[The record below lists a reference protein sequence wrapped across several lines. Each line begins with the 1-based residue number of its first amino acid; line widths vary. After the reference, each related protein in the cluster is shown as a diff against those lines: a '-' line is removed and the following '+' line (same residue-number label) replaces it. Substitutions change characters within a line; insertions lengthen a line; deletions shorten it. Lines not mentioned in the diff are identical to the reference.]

1 MTSFRALV
9 VRETEDQFSRSV
21 ENRQIDE
28 LPEGEALIRV
38 RYSSL
43 NYKDALSATGHR
55 GVTQAYPHT
64 PGIDAAGE
72 IVESTVADYKP
83 GNSVLVTGYDLG
95 MNTPGGFGQYI
106 RVPAH
111 WLVRLPEG
119 LTLKES
125 MGYGTAGFTA
135 ALSVHHI
142 IETGIK
148 PDQGD
153 IVVTG
158 ATGGVGSLA
167 VAILAKN
174 GFRVVAATG
183 KASETN
189 FLKELGAYEVID
201 RRTLDDDTGRPI
213 LSGRWAAAIDT
224 VGGNILSTLIKTTQY
239 HGVITC
245 CGLVASPELHTTVYP
260 FILRGVKLI
269 GIDSVLS
276 PMDLRLKIWQRI
288 ATDWKINTLN
298 NIIAECHLEELN
310 AQIDRILSGQMRGRI
325 VVSL

>member
-1 MTSFRALV
+1 M
-9 VRETEDQFSRSV
+9 
-21 ENRQIDE
+21 
-28 LPEGEALIRV
+28 
-38 RYSSL
+38 
-43 NYKDALSATGHR
+43 
-55 GVTQAYPHT
+55 
-64 PGIDAAGE
+64 
-72 IVESTVADYKP
+72 
-83 GNSVLVTGYDLG
+83 
-95 MNTPGGFGQYI
+95 
-106 RVPAH
+106 PAH

-174 GFRVVAATG
+174 GFRVLAATG
-183 KASETN
+183 KASETD

-276 PMDLRLKIWQRI
+276 PMDLRLKIWQHI
-288 ATDWKINTLN
+288 AKDWKINTLN
-298 NIIAECHLEELN
+298 NIIAECGLEDLN

-325 VVSL
+325 VVKL

>member
-1 MTSFRALV
+1 
-9 VRETEDQFSRSV
+9 
-21 ENRQIDE
+21 
-28 LPEGEALIRV
+28 
-38 RYSSL
+38 
-43 NYKDALSATGHR
+43 
-55 GVTQAYPHT
+55 
-64 PGIDAAGE
+64 
-72 IVESTVADYKP
+72 
-83 GNSVLVTGYDLG
+83 
-95 MNTPGGFGQYI
+95 MNTAGGFGQYI
-106 RVPAH
+106 SVPAH

-135 ALSVHHI
+135 TLSVHHI
-142 IETGIK
+142 IETGVT

-183 KASETN
+183 KASEKEY
-189 FLKELGAYEVID
+189 LKMLGASEVID
-201 RRTLDDDTGRPI
+201 RNTLDDNSGRPI

-239 HGVITC
+239 HGAITC

-260 FILRGVKLI
+260 FILRGIKLI
-269 GIDSVLS
+269 GIDSVLC
-276 PMDLRLKIWQRI
+276 PMDLRLKIWKKI

-298 NIIAECHLEELN
+298 NIIVECGLKDLN
-310 AQIDRILSGQMRGRI
+310 IQIDRILSGQMRGRI
-325 VVSL
+325 VVKL